1 MVICLERGVDLHI
14 TKLMPLPLTVS
25 CFSKIQIG
33 FTFLV
38 PAHLCSPGQRAVKR
52 MSVCVCVCVC
62 VCVTGMRSLLLVSRG
77 ADLRLVSLDVS
88 YYIDVVLPVS
98 RARIRNAVAAD
109 FDPLTGQPPTQLSLS
124 LEDKFHACNNLLCN
138 VL

>member
-1 MVICLERGVDLHI
+1 
-14 TKLMPLPLTVS
+14 
-25 CFSKIQIG
+25 
-33 FTFLV
+33 
-38 PAHLCSPGQRAVKR
+38 
-52 MSVCVCVCVC
+52 
-62 VCVTGMRSLLLVSRG
+62 MRSLLLVSRG